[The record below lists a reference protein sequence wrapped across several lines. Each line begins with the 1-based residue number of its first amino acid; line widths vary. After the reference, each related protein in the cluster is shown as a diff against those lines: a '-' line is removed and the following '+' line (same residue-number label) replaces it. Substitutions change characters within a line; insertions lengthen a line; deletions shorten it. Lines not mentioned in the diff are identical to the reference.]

1 MLNKNVEG
9 KCKQENIHSLFL
21 TSIQSINIYHTASLP
36 RRGADVFLHSTNQKI
51 FPGYL
56 LGAVHCAR
64 DCGGQRANVGNVP
77 SLPQLVVHV

>member
-9 KCKQENIHSLFL
+9 KCKQKNIHSLFL

-36 RRGADVFLHSTNQKI
+36 RRGADVLLHSTNQKI

-77 SLPQLVVHV
+77 SLQQLVVHV

>member
-1 MLNKNVEG
+1 MLNKNVEW

-21 TSIQSINIYHTASLP
+21 TSIQSINIYHTAYLP
-36 RRGADVFLHSTNQKI
+36 RRAADVFLHSTSQKI

-64 DCGGQRANVGNVP
+64 DCGGQRPNVGNVP
-77 SLPQLVVHV
+77 NLQQLMVHL